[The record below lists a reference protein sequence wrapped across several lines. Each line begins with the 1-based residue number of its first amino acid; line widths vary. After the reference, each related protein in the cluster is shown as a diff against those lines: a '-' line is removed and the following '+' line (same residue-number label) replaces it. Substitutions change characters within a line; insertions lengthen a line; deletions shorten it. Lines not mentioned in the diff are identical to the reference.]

1 MKIKKGGIHHE
12 YKNDVTIWD
21 YGYWYA
27 CLEGGGWIKCGLG
40 VVGGALTGGVA
51 GGAVGTVTLPFFGTV
66 SGAAAGF
73 WGGGATGAATFC

>member
-1 MKIKKGGIHHE
+1 MMNTMVKQFE
-12 YKNDVTIWD
+12 VTDEVMLSNI
-21 YGYWYA
+21 
-27 CLEGGGWIKCGLG
+27 EGGGWIKCGLG

>member
-1 MKIKKGGIHHE
+1 MNTKMLSQLEVMDAEMLAK
-12 YKNDVTIWD
+12 V
-21 YGYWYA
+21 
-27 CLEGGGWIKCGLG
+27 EGGGWIKCGLG

>member
-1 MKIKKGGIHHE
+1 MYTKMMEQFEIM
-12 YKNDVTIWD
+12 DTD
-21 YGYWYA
+21 MLA
-27 CLEGGGWIKCGLG
+27 CVEGGGWIKCGLG

-73 WGGGATGAATFC
+73 WGGAATGAATFC